1 MTPIPTD
8 VTDIGKELYDGVA
21 PLAEDD
27 EANGW
32 DLLRYCDAL
41 IGQAQPIRDQ
51 ASDRSATE
59 LGWSIMMDV
68 NNCPAYGLDWLSQF
82 AGVDLTKLHRGVNVL
97 SRNEFVNPNFE
108 YDTVGLAP
116 YGYSQNSNAGVTE
129 KIFTTTNVGPIK
141 GTKSMSVKGV
151 KANNETVEA
160 IGWITSGV
168 AANQIPVQHGEFL
181 TLQMRVN
188 ILKKASGG
196 FNLSVV
202 WYKADNVTQ
211 VSTSVVTKL
220 TQGEEGIKLITQTF
234 SPPEHAAF
242 AHVSLQGISSVP
254 LQEVAFYTD
263 ELIALITETAPSLPI
278 EYVDGDEPGC
288 SWVGTPG
295 QSNSIKATEQTE
307 EQFNESK
314 RSRIK
319 ELPASRRG
327 SPGAI
332 VKAAQQYL
340 IGDKTVV
347 MQERPAGNAWR
358 LVVITYTAETPN
370 EKLVKEAIEEQLP
383 AGIVLEY
390 SVIPGADWLLVR
402 TEYTTWQQVKEAF
415 VTWGGVRLNQPGT

>member
-97 SRNEFVNPNFE
+97 ARNEFVNPNFE

-188 ILKKASGG
+188 ILEKASEG

-211 VSTSVVTKL
+211 VSTSAVTKL

-242 AHVSLQGISSVP
+242 AYVSLQGISSVP

-278 EYVDGDEPGC
+278 EYVDGDVPGC
-288 SWVGTPG
+288 SWVGAPG
-295 QSNSIKATEQTE
+295 KSNSIKTTEQPE
-307 EQFNESK
+307 EEFIEVK
-314 RSRIK
+314 RFRIK

-347 MQERPAGNAWR
+347 MQERPGGNPWR
-358 LVVITYTAETPN
+358 LVMITYKAETPN
-370 EKLVKEAIEEQLP
+370 EKLVREAIEEQLP

-390 SVIPGADWLLVR
+390 IVIPGANWLLVKV
-402 TEYTTWQQVKEAF
+402 EYETWQQVKEAF
-415 VTWGGVRLNQPGT
+415 ATWGGVRLNQPGT